1 MIRKPALLFYC
12 QHSLGMGHLVRTF
25 SLAAS
30 LVEDFHVVFLN
41 GGRFPTGII
50 PPAEIEIRNLPP
62 LGMEED
68 GHHLVSQDERY
79 TLETAKL
86 LRRQQI
92 LDCVETVQPEVILI
106 ELFPFG
112 RKKFAGELLPL
123 LKASRRI
130 RPRRPLVM
138 CSLRDIMV
146 GARRDQTR
154 HDERARWLA
163 DRYYDGVLVHSDP
176 GFTRL
181 EDSFKPQK
189 PLQLPVHYT
198 GFVTP
203 QHAYES
209 SKEREGRILVSAGGG
224 IVGAP
229 LFRAA
234 LVAHRKLWEEV
245 KLPMTIVAG
254 PFLPEGDWC
263 ELQESAYGI
272 PGLEL
277 LRSVPDLGSLLVS
290 ASASISQ
297 CGYNTAMDILSSGVP
312 ALVVPYAEGLQDEQI
327 NRARRLEGLGLLRV
341 LESTCLNGETL
352 AAEIIQ
358 LMNFRPNPVGLNL
371 SGAANTTR
379 LVRECALATAT
390 QRTAKPE
397 TLTKIPIRELAGV

>member
-1 MIRKPALLFYC
+1 MGTKPELLFYC
-12 QHSLGMGHLVRTF
+12 QHSLGMGHLVRAF
-25 SLAAS
+25 SLAKS
-30 LVEDFHVVFLN
+30 LAKEFHVVFLN
-41 GGRFPTGII
+41 GGRFPAGIT
-50 PPAEIEIRNLPP
+50 PPEEVDIRNLPP

-68 GHHLVSQDERY
+68 GHHLISLDEHY

-86 LRRQQI
+86 FRRQQI
-92 LDCVETVQPEVILI
+92 LECLEFIRPEVVLI

-123 LKASRRI
+123 LKAAHRMK
-130 RPRRPLVM
+130 PRRPLVM
-138 CSLRDIMV
+138 CSLRDIMM

-181 EDSFKPQK
+181 EDSFKPLK

-203 QHAYES
+203 QRAYES
-209 SKEREGRILVSAGGG
+209 TKERDGRILVSAGGG

-234 LVAHRKLWEEV
+234 IVAHRKIWNDI
-245 KLPMTIVAG
+245 KIPMTLVAG
-254 PFLPEGDWC
+254 PFLPESDWC
-263 ELQESAYGI
+263 ELLNSANNV
-272 PGLEL
+272 PGLKL
-277 LRSVPDLGSLLVS
+277 LRSVPDLGSLLVN

-312 ALVVPYAEGLQDEQI
+312 ALAVPYSESLQDEQI

-341 LESTCLNGETL
+341 LESTRLNGETL
-352 AAEIIQ
+352 ATEIIQ
-358 LMNFRPNPVGLNL
+358 LMSFRPNPVGLNL
-371 SGAANTTR
+371 AGAANTVR
-379 LVRECALATAT
+379 LVRECVLATTT
-390 QRTAKPE
+390 QRTAKSEIQAHMP
-397 TLTKIPIRELAGV
+397 RQELAGV